1 MANNSSLKQDKKC
14 CSRMR
19 IFNSMIC
26 KSVNT
31 RTNILQF
38 KNIVLQPPGL
48 VWANLDP
55 PAVSFKGWNRSF
67 IGLCGLGCAQIA
79 QQKN

>member
-1 MANNSSLKQDKKC
+1 MANNSNLNQDKKC
-14 CSRMR
+14 CSRIG

-26 KSVNT
+26 NGVNT
-31 RTNILQF
+31 RTNILQT
-38 KNIVLQPPGL
+38 KNIVLAPGL

-55 PAVSFKGWNRSF
+55 LAVSFKGWNRSF